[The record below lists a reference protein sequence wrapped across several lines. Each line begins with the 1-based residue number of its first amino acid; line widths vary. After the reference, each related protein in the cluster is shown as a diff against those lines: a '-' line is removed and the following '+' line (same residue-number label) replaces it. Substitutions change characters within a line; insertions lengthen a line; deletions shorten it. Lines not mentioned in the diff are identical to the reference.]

1 MAKIINLDVS
11 GMTCGKCERLIREG
25 ISENIKDIKEVLVD
39 RPGGKVNVHL
49 ENSQN
54 LEEQKEQ
61 ILSIINSLVNGKFKA
76 TIESGTYILLDYSVD
91 FVEYLVIFIAQA
103 FFMCVKAH

>member
-25 ISENIKDIKEVLVD
+25 ISENVKDIKEVIVD

-76 TIESGTYILLDYSVD
+76 TIETGIYY
-91 FVEYLVIFIAQA
+91 
-103 FFMCVKAH
+103 

>member
-1 MAKIINLDVS
+1 M
-11 GMTCGKCERLIREG
+11 
-25 ISENIKDIKEVLVD
+25 D

-76 TIESGTYILLDYSVD
+76 TIESGIYTPSQKVVHTKLWLT
-91 FVEYLVIFIAQA
+91 
-103 FFMCVKAH
+103 K

>member
-1 MAKIINLDVS
+1 M
-11 GMTCGKCERLIREG
+11 
-25 ISENIKDIKEVLVD
+25 D

-76 TIESGTYILLDYSVD
+76 TIESGIYSD
-91 FVEYLVIFIAQA
+91 LNL
-103 FFMCVKAH
+103 